1 MCCVVIGLEKG
12 HGSTDAAVERK
23 VENLDD
29 DGDVLLLLTTT
40 TNNNDVVVINKNT
53 HCGVLVLFLSYPI
66 VFYLFTTTV
75 VVAICMF
82 LLIICPTRTLV
93 VHRLIRDS
101 YFKQCFI
108 V

>member
-40 TNNNDVVVINKNT
+40 NNNNDVVVINKNT
-53 HCGVLVLFLSYPI
+53 HCGVLVLFLSYI
-66 VFYLFTTTV
+66 W
-75 VVAICMF
+75 
-82 LLIICPTRTLV
+82 
-93 VHRLIRDS
+93 
-101 YFKQCFI
+101 CFI
-108 V
+108 YLQQQLLWLQFVCFC

>member
-53 HCGVLVLFLSYPI
+53 HCGVLVLFLSPI
-66 VFYLFTTTV
+66 
-75 VVAICMF
+75 
-82 LLIICPTRTLV
+82 LL
-93 VHRLIRDS
+93 
-101 YFKQCFI
+101 CFI
-108 V
+108 IYLQQQLLLQFVCFC

>member
-40 TNNNDVVVINKNT
+40 TTNNNDVVVINKNT
-53 HCGVLVLFLSYPI
+53 HCGVLVLFLSYI
-66 VFYLFTTTV
+66 L
-75 VVAICMF
+75 
-82 LLIICPTRTLV
+82 
-93 VHRLIRDS
+93 
-101 YFKQCFI
+101 CFI
-108 V
+108 YLQQQLLFQFVCFC